1 MAFASVNGA
10 IAGASD
16 DQMPDDEQE
25 PLLLMDLPPDALHAI
40 ARQLVCVGPHAATTA
55 KDRFVACDAEEKL
68 FNSNADGHKSPP
80 PRRCSGWACALTSL
94 SAVQHM
100 TTLCT
105 GLRSTLLADEVL
117 WSMLRRRRRDVL
129 AASAPLASLP
139 RLTPDAVSASL
150 CSAHIVP
157 HGTPLSMPLSDAIE
171 IETWQASEEQASH
184 CRRRAL
190 SNARTHP
197 THPNPLGAR
206 VAVRARRTGRRPRV
220 AGQPPRAQRGAGRA
234 EAASCDLSPAEVQG
248 HRVEVG
254 GPGRGPR
261 VSMGLV
267 TAIARGRV
275 ASAAGGGPLPTPTPS
290 PSPSPTPNPT
300 PTPTPTP
307 NPNPN
312 PDP

>member
-1 MAFASVNGA
+1 MARACVNGA
-10 IAGASD
+10 IAGAGASD

-25 PLLLMDLPPDALHAI
+25 PLLLMDLPPDLLHAI
-40 ARQLVCVGPHAATTA
+40 ARQLVCGGPREVIHQDSFGQLSFGDACAVADALTQA
-55 KDRFVACDAEEKL
+55 VLDACDAEEKL
-68 FNSNADGHKSPP
+68 FNSNPDGHKSPH

-94 SAVQHM
+94 SALEHM

-171 IETWQASEEQASH
+171 IETWQATEEQASH

-220 AGQPPRAQRGAGRA
+220 AG
-234 EAASCDLSPAEVQG
+234 
-248 HRVEVG
+248 
-254 GPGRGPR
+254 
-261 VSMGLV
+261 
-267 TAIARGRV
+267 
-275 ASAAGGGPLPTPTPS
+275 
-290 PSPSPTPNPT
+290 
-300 PTPTPTP
+300 
-307 NPNPN
+307 
-312 PDP
+312 

>member
-1 MAFASVNGA
+1 MASASVNGA
-10 IAGASD
+10 IAGACD

-40 ARQLVCVGPHAATTA
+40 ARQLVCVGP
-55 KDRFVACDAEEKL
+55 REF
-68 FNSNADGHKSPP
+68 SSADGHKSPP

-100 TTLCT
+100 TTLCS

-117 WSMLRRRRRDVL
+117 WSMLRRRRSDVL

-184 CRRRAL
+184 CRRSRSL
-190 SNARTHP
+190 THARTP
-197 THPNPLGAR
+197 
-206 VAVRARRTGRRPRV
+206 
-220 AGQPPRAQRGAGRA
+220 
-234 EAASCDLSPAEVQG
+234 
-248 HRVEVG
+248 
-254 GPGRGPR
+254 
-261 VSMGLV
+261 
-267 TAIARGRV
+267 
-275 ASAAGGGPLPTPTPS
+275 PTP
-290 PSPSPTPNPT
+290 PTLIP
-300 PTPTPTP
+300 
-307 NPNPN
+307 
-312 PDP
+312 